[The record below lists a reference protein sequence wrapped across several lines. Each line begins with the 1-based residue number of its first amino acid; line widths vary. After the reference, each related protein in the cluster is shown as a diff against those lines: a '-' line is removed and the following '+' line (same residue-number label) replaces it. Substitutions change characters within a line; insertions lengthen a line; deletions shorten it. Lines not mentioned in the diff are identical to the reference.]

1 MVQSRKDNQ
10 GTIQH
15 ETPVEQ
21 PTENQSQHHGH
32 EEPQSPVLSQYSS
45 LTPLNDNPTEIGQP
59 SHHWFKSWSKA
70 LSPVAWLEN
79 KSSVARDH
87 LANERTFLA
96 WFRTSL
102 SLTSIGIALVQLSRV
117 SKQIKVA
124 RIQKFMTISVQPIV
138 EPLTNPSSS
147 LLSSNGLLFQNLV
160 DFSEQDNDS
169 IQFALNQINQNLINL
184 QSSIDGL
191 NLNVESIRTTR
202 NLASLIGNCYVCIGL
217 LFLFIGTHRY
227 FRVQQVLQLGQFP
240 HSKWSIGI
248 ITLLVSILLIFT
260 AIGLL
265 RTSF

>member
-1 MVQSRKDNQ
+1 MASRKDNQ

-32 EEPQSPVLSQYSS
+32 EEPQSPVLSQYR
-45 LTPLNDNPTEIGQP
+45 
-59 SHHWFKSWSKA
+59 FKSWSKA

-117 SKQIKVA
+117 SKQIKS
-124 RIQKFMTISVQPIV
+124 TIV